1 MLGWDIVLG
10 MGLGSDLNDKTVVRL
25 LHPFICTTPLTLF
38 LTVCHCVCTEGLG

>member
-25 LHPFICTTPLTLF
+25 LHPFICTKIENDGIAF
-38 LTVCHCVCTEGLG
+38 VGLGLG